1 MLLAE
6 RVQRVLSTRIGGL
19 MLYEFKSSI
28 LHRQCVG
35 DMVGSYKKGSS
46 QPSAQ
51 VSREQYQPTPHNRCL
66 PET

>member
-1 MLLAE
+1 
-6 RVQRVLSTRIGGL
+6 

-51 VSREQYQPTPHNRCL
+51 VSREQYQPTPHKGAFQKPSPSVLDENIQNF
-66 PET
+66 